1 MTFIASPKIGSS
13 HGMRNELNFSS
24 EVALDGSSWHT
35 WLRHEVEL
43 APHRQPAVWEEREVA
58 GSRQGFFAL
67 LIHSEGYGTAL
78 KKLLWWPVPPSL
90 IQSQKSG
97 NASDSDTE
105 LRWSEPGVACE
116 PILPTPTMMRTDGTG
131 WTRRRLG
138 LRLGSS
144 QGKHLHIL
152 PTPVGYPGASKRS
165 PCHIDE
171 SRIDPRTMGF
181 RATTEGGGKRRRTA
195 LTQRARSPLA
205 PDAKH
210 CSRRVHC

>member
-78 KKLLWWPVPPSL
+78 KKLLWWLVPPSL

-165 PCHIDE
+165 PCHIDPTHRSE
-171 SRIDPRTMGF
+171 NDGLSRNNG
-181 RATTEGGGKRRRTA
+181 RRRQETA
-195 LTQRARSPLA
+195 NRT
-205 PDAKH
+205 DAT
-210 CSRRVHC
+210 RPIAFGP